1 MKRIDYFKY
10 AMRNKLLDKLN
21 WYYSVLSLQSSDYV
35 ENEYIK
41 YQNKKYYAM
50 VDNNYVE
57 IEDAS
62 GTIFDIKDVVKLS
75 NSDLINIDKDVET
88 TIGLAIVNYIL
99 LVNNF
104 GKKIAYINDS
114 MSVGSIEKIIVKM
127 LNNDTITISEY
138 TKFVD
143 SCSFLT
149 NFSRL
154 VSVSATKKN
163 ILPPPGI
170 KAHKKKSIDEMVKE
184 YGPDWDKDFTLVK
197 KFEDK
202 LTSFDNEWMKDDPS
216 NNMLVSGKVKGA
228 GRTKTFLMFGAEA
241 GFDRSGKATTITE
254 SLDEGWPQDSDKLAT
269 MFNASRSG
277 SFDRGSETQK
287 GGVTAKV
294 VLRATN
300 SVKINP
306 GIDCGSKIGKSIL
319 INEINKQYIIDR
331 YILVNGKSILLDED
345 NIKQYIGKYIDIRSP
360 QYCKLDKNNLCG
372 VCVGKKLEQHK
383 DGISLLMTDISAT
396 ILAISLSAMHF
407 KELSTVELNMNETL
421 T

>member
-1 MKRIDYFKY
+1 MKKIDYFKY
-10 AMRNKLLDKLN
+10 AIKNKLLDKLN
-21 WYYSVLSLQSSDYV
+21 WFYSTLSLQSSDFV

-41 YQNKKYYAM
+41 YEGKKYYAII
-50 VDNNYVE
+50 DGEYVH
-57 IEDAS
+57 IEDATK
-62 GTIFDIKDVVKLS
+62 TIFNIKDPIKLTK
-75 NSDLINIDKDVET
+75 NDLGNIVKDVNT
-88 TIGLAIVNYIL
+88 DIGLAIVNYIL

-104 GKKIAYINDS
+104 GSKIEYINNS

-127 LNNDTITISEY
+127 LNNDTISIKEY
-138 TKFVD
+138 TGFVD

-154 VSVSATKKN
+154 VSISATAKN

-170 KAHKKKSIDEMVKE
+170 KEHKKKSLDEMVAE
-184 YGPDWDKDFTLVK
+184 HGEDWDEDFTLVK

-202 LTSFDNEWMKDDPS
+202 LTAFDNEWLKDDPS
-216 NNMLVSGKVKGA
+216 NGKLVSGKVKGA

-241 GFDRSGKATTITE
+241 GFDRSGKASTITS
-254 SLDEGWPQDSDKLAT
+254 SLDEGWPEDSDKLAT

-306 GIDCGSKIGKSIL
+306 GVDCGSKIGKTIL
-319 INEINKQYIIDR
+319 VNDINKQYMIDR
-331 YILVNGKSILLDED
+331 YVLIGGKSILLDETSV
-345 NIKQYIGKYIDIRSP
+345 NKYVGKEIDIRSP

-372 VCVGKKLEQHK
+372 VCVGKKLERHK

-407 KELSTVELNMNETL
+407 KELSTVELKMDEIL

>member
-1 MKRIDYFKY
+1 MKKSDYFKY
-10 AMRNKLLDKLN
+10 AIKNKLLDKLN
-21 WYYSVLSLQSSDYV
+21 WFYSVLSLQSSDFV
-35 ENEYIK
+35 ENKYIK
-41 YQNKKYYAM
+41 YENKKYYAM
-50 VDNNYVE
+50 VDGTLVQ
-57 IEDAS
+57 IDDA
-62 GTIFDIKDVVKLS
+62 TDTMFNIKDSIKLTKNDLDNVVK
-75 NSDLINIDKDVET
+75 DVDT
-88 TIGLAIVNYIL
+88 DIGLAIVNYVL

-104 GKKIAYINDS
+104 GSKIEYINDS

-127 LNNDTITISEY
+127 LNNDTASIKEY
-138 TKFVD
+138 TGFVD

-154 VSVSATKKN
+154 VSVSATAKN

-170 KAHKKKSIDEMVKE
+170 KEHKKKSLEEMVKE
-184 YGPDWDKDFTLVK
+184 HGVGWDKDYTLVK

-202 LTSFDNEWMKDDPS
+202 LTAFDNEWMKGDPS
-216 NNMLVSGKVKGA
+216 DGKLVSGKVKGA

-241 GFDRSGKATTITE
+241 GFDRSGNATTITS
-254 SLDEGWPQDSDKLAT
+254 SLDEGWPEDADKLAS
-269 MFNASRSG
+269 MFNSSRSG
-277 SFDRGSETQK
+277 SYDRGSETQK

-300 SVKINP
+300 SVKVNP
-306 GIDCGSKIGKSIL
+306 GIDCGSKIGKTIL
-319 INEINKQYIIDR
+319 VNDINKQYMIDR
-331 YILVNGKSILLDED
+331 YVLIGGKSILLDESSV
-345 NIKQYIGKYIDIRSP
+345 NKYVGKEIDIRSP
-360 QYCKLDKNNLCG
+360 QYCKLEKNNLCS

-407 KELSTVELNMNETL
+407 KELSTVELKMDEIL